1 MDFFSAQDAA
11 RKRTTVLI
19 AYFVLAVACII
30 CGVYGAVLVAWNRF
44 DTTATGLWHP
54 GLFLFSALGVV
65 VVVLTGAVTKTL
77 ALSKGGEAVA
87 TRLGG
92 VPLHPDTQD
101 PNARRLL
108 NVVEEMAIASGL
120 PVPRMFVLPEEK
132 GINAFAA
139 GLTTSDAIV
148 AVTAGCME
156 NLSRDE
162 LQGVIGHE
170 FSHILNGD
178 MRLNVR
184 LMGLIYGILIIASI
198 GRGILRG
205 GSRTRSSSSG
215 KKGGGAGA
223 ILVAALIL
231 MAVGYIGVL
240 FGRLIQASVSRQR
253 EFLADASAVQFTR
266 NPPGLAGALKK
277 IKDHSRGSRLLSPN
291 AEEAGH
297 FFFSAFRKSLFNR
310 WFATHP
316 PLEERIRRLDPSFAG
331 PVPDDRPEA
340 SAEMFDG
347 DRVQLSPAGLAAGVG
362 SPRPRHISHAE
373 NIRKDL
379 PPLVKEA
386 SREPFG
392 AQALVYG
399 LLLSDEGEERQAQL
413 DELRGHA
420 DGDVLGEVER
430 LTPLVDRIDRG
441 RRLPLAE
448 MAMPALRA
456 LSLRQYRTFRRTVQ
470 SLVAT
475 DRQVSLFEYAL
486 HRMLVRHLDGVFTG
500 KKPRHAVH
508 RTVESVNDPVI
519 LLLSALAWSGHSD
532 GKAAQEAFRH
542 GVAQLDVQGEVAIRE
557 RETCSFRALDQGLE
571 RMARATP
578 ALKKKLLMACVACV
592 SHDQWLSLDEFELIR
607 AVADSMDLPIPPL
620 SPGPVQPA

>member
-11 RKRTTVLI
+11 KKRTTVLI
-19 AYFVLAVACII
+19 AYFVLAVAFII
-30 CGVYGAVLVAWNRF
+30 SGVYGAVLVALNHF

-54 GLFLFSALGVV
+54 RLFLFTALGVV
-65 VVVLTGAVTKTL
+65 VVVLTGSVTRTL

-92 VPLHPDTQD
+92 VPLHPNTHD

-120 PVPRMFVLPEEK
+120 PVPRVFVLPEEK

-156 NLSRDE
+156 GLNRDE

-184 LMGLIYGILIIASI
+184 LMGLIYGILIIASV

-215 KKGGGAGA
+215 KKEGGGGA
-223 ILVAALIL
+223 ILVAALIIL
-231 MAVGYIGVL
+231 AVGYIGVI
-240 FGRLIQASVSRQR
+240 FGRLIQAAVSRQR

-277 IKDHSRGSRLLSPN
+277 IRDHSQGSRLLSPN

-297 FFFSAFRKSLFNR
+297 FFFSAFRKPLFSR

-316 PLEERIRRLDPSFAG
+316 PLEERIHRLDPSFTG

-340 SAEMFDG
+340 PAGMFDG

-362 SPRPRHISHAE
+362 SPRPRHISHAG

-379 PPLVKEA
+379 SPPVKEA

-399 LLLSDEGEERQAQL
+399 LLLSNEGEERKAQL
-413 DELRGHA
+413 DGLRAHA
-420 DGDVLGEVER
+420 DEAVLREVDR
-430 LTPLVDRIDRG
+430 LAPWIDRIDRG

-448 MAMPALRA
+448 MAMPALKA
-456 LSLRQYRTFRRTVQ
+456 LSHRQYQTFRRMVQ
-470 SLVAT
+470 SLVAM
-475 DRQVSLFEYAL
+475 DRKVSLFEYAL

-500 KKPRHAVH
+500 EKPGHAIH
-508 RTVESVNDPVI
+508 HTVESVKDEVI

-532 GKAAQEAFRH
+532 GKAAQEAFTQ
-542 GVAQLDVQGEVAIRE
+542 GLAQLDVRREVVIRE
-557 RETCSFRALDQGLE
+557 KERCSFRALDQGLE
-571 RMARATP
+571 RMARAAP

-607 AVADSMDLPIPPL
+607 AMADSMDLPIPPL
-620 SPGPVQPA
+620 SPGPVHPA